1 MTFGAPLI
9 GTDAEPLV
17 AAIIPA
23 FNASRTIDATLCS
36 VRHQTHRALDI
47 VVIDD
52 GSTDA
57 TCEIVARHAA
67 EDPRVRLIR
76 QANGGVAAARNAGL
90 QATIAQFVAPID
102 ADDLWHPEK
111 IARQLEVFRAGGPNI
126 GLVYTWSVWVDEMG
140 RVMSYGERSVVEG
153 DVLKRLCRRN
163 VVGNGSS
170 AMMLRQ
176 AVIGAGG
183 YDTELRRQRAQ
194 GCEDLKLCIRIAE
207 KYHFGV
213 VREFLT
219 GYRQVTPSMSSDVL
233 QMARS
238 WHSVRHEI
246 LHRRPDL
253 AADLARGTI
262 GITAWLQ
269 GRARA
274 AGREADAR
282 RLMLDLLR
290 REPGLAVRML
300 AGPQWYAV
308 KLWLGFERTAADGS
322 ADGPLGVPFLGPLS

>member
-1 MTFGAPLI
+1 MSIGAPPI
-9 GTDAEPLV
+9 GSAEPLV

-23 FNASRTIDATLCS
+23 FNASRTIDATVRS

-67 EDPRVRLIR
+67 EDSRVRLIR
-76 QANGGVAAARNAGL
+76 QASAGVAAARNAGV
-90 QATIAQFVAPID
+90 QATSAEFVAPID
-102 ADDLWHPEK
+102 ADDLWHPQK
-111 IARQLEVFRAGGPNI
+111 IARQLEVFRAGEPNV

-140 RVMSYGERSVVEG
+140 QVMSYGERSDVEG

-176 AVIGAGG
+176 AVMEVGG

-194 GCEDLKLCIRIAE
+194 GCEDFKLCLRIAE
-207 KYHFGV
+207 KYRFGV

-219 GYRQVTPSMSSDVL
+219 GYRQVSSSMSSDVL

-238 WHSVRHEI
+238 WHIVRQDVV
-246 LHRRPDL
+246 HRRPDL
-253 AADLARGTI
+253 ASDLARGAI

-269 GRARA
+269 GKARA
-274 AGREADAR
+274 SGREADAR
-282 RLMLDLLR
+282 RLMLDFLR
-290 REPGLAVRML
+290 REPLLAIRML
-300 AGPQWYAV
+300 AGRRWYAL
-308 KLWLGFERTAADGS
+308 KLWLGFGQTAVDRNAN
-322 ADGPLGVPFLGPLS
+322 GPLGVPFLGTPN